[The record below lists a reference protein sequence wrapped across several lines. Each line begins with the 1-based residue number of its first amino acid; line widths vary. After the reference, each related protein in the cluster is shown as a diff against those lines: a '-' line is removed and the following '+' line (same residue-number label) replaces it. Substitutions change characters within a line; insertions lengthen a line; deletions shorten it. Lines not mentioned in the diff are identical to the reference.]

1 MQPSGKPQEHDLTA
15 SRPHDLTAV
24 GSALRLTRPAGDIG
38 ESIYALAAELYPICR
53 SITGNGVRTTLRKLL
68 RHIDIEVHEV
78 PTGTPAFDWTVPRE
92 WNIRDAYVKD
102 GSGRKIIDLASS
114 NLHVMSYS
122 VPVRARMGLAELRPH
137 LHSLPEQP
145 DLIPYRTSYYAES
158 WGFCLPHRQLVAL
171 TEDTYEVVID
181 SILED
186 GYLTYGE
193 HLHRGETDAEVLLSA
208 HICHPSLAND
218 NCSGLAL
225 LTHLAERLKGVR
237 TRYSYRF
244 IFAPGSIGALV
255 WLARNEDKIHR
266 IRHGLVL
273 SCVGDGGG
281 PTYKRSRRGDA
292 EIDRAMAH
300 VLRHCGHAPTL
311 LDFSPYGYDE
321 RQYCSPG
328 FDLPVGLFQ
337 RSRFGA
343 FPEYHTSADN
353 LAFIAPEHL
362 EQSYRMVAGLIEV
375 LEDNRAWRSTS
386 PKGEPQLGRRGL
398 YGSIG
403 GDRNAAAGNM
413 ALLWV
418 LNQSDGRHTLL
429 DIAERAALPFPVI
442 RDAAAALLRHGLL
455 EPIGVSGQ
463 PQADAAGANS

>member
-1 MQPSGKPQEHDLTA
+1 MKRDGSVSQTLA
-15 SRPHDLTAV
+15 SD
-24 GSALRLTRPAGDIG
+24 DIG
-38 ESIYALAAELYPICR
+38 AAIYALAAEVFPICR
-53 SITGNGVRTTLRKLL
+53 SITGNGVRATLRRLM
-68 RHIDIEVHEV
+68 RHVDFEVHEV
-78 PTGTPAFDWTVPRE
+78 PTGTAAFDWTVPRE
-92 WNIRDAYVKD
+92 WNLRDAYVK
-102 GSGRKIIDLASS
+102 GSDGRKIIDLANS

-122 VPVRARMGLAELRPH
+122 VPVRARMGLAELKQH
-137 LHSLPEQP
+137 LHSLPGQP
-145 DLIPYRTSYYAES
+145 DLIPYRTSYYAEN
-158 WGFCLPHRQLVAL
+158 WGFCLPHRPLEAL
-171 TEDTYEVVID
+171 AEDTYEVVID
-181 SILED
+181 ATLED
-186 GYLTYGE
+186 GCLTYGE
-193 HLHRGETDAEVLLSA
+193 HLHRGETDDEVLLSA

-225 LTHLAERLKGVR
+225 LTHLARRLQGVR
-237 TRYSYRF
+237 THYSYRF
-244 IFAPGSIGALV
+244 LLAPGSIGALV
-255 WLARNEDKIHR
+255 WLSRNEDKVHR
-266 IRHGLVL
+266 IKHGLVL

-300 VLRHCGHAPTL
+300 VLRHSGQATTL

-328 FDLPVGLFQ
+328 FDLPVGLLQ

-343 FPEYHTSADN
+343 FPAYHTSADN

-362 EQSYRMVAGLIEV
+362 ASSYRMVAGLIEV
-375 LEDNRAWRSTS
+375 LEANRAFRNTS

-403 GDRNAAAGNM
+403 GDNSAAAGNM

-429 DIAERAALPFPVI
+429 DIAERADLPFATI
-442 RDAAAALLRHGLL
+442 RDAATALLRCGLL
-455 EPIGVSGQ
+455 EP
-463 PQADAAGANS
+463 